1 MRKQQE
7 RRKQPKNK
15 NCENCENRETRKPR
29 KSRKLREQRKP
40 RKRETRENRENCESR
55 ETRKLR
61 KPRNTQ
67 KPRKLREH
75 WKPRK
80 RENRENREKRKTP
93 RRLALLAAFLGF
105 LGFLVSR
112 FLASHRSGHVAWIS
126 CLEIKQVI
134 SKSTLIIGDHSI
146 SLGWLAWLIFRARTV
161 ETNKN
166 PTELCFL
173 EICGTSEV
181 PSPSADRRSCGRWR
195 LSATSRNASLSYR
208 FPAHGYVQCGVP

>member
-1 MRKQQE
+1 MIVWVFSVFSVFSVFWF
-7 RRKQPKNK
+7 
-15 NCENCENRETRKPR
+15 
-29 KSRKLREQRKP
+29 SRF
-40 RKRETRENRENCESR
+40 S
-55 ETRKLR
+55 
-61 KPRNTQ
+61 
-67 KPRKLREH
+67 
-75 WKPRK
+75 WFSRK
-80 RENRENREKRKTP
+80 RENAKTAKKRKPTDDIFGFS
-93 RRLALLAAFLGF
+93 RFSRFSGFLGFLWFSGFLGLLGF
-105 LGFLVSR
+105 LGFLVFWFSR